1 MSVES
6 LTKNLIEIFQ
16 SESDAFHYIAD
27 CLSHTEEPDSI
38 VEDCIEISW
47 QRHATLEAL
56 IVKYKSLLEEIDN
69 V

>member
-6 LTKNLIEIFQ
+6 LTKSLIEIFQ

-38 VEDCIEISW
+38 VEDCIAISW
-47 QRHATLEAL
+47 QRHAALEDL
-56 IVKYKSLLEEIDN
+56 IAKYKNLQGE
-69 V
+69 